1 MTGFSPQERLAR
13 IRLARTDG
21 IGAVGFGQ
29 LLARHGSG
37 GAACEALAMAGK
49 PLAPPQVAEAE
60 MDRVAKLGGRHL
72 LPGEDDYPPLLA
84 ALSDPPPLLIAL
96 GDTGL
101 AARPV
106 VAMVGARNASAAG
119 RALARDMAADLGH
132 AGWVVMSGLARGID
146 AAAHNATLDSGTIA
160 CIACGIDIAYPPE
173 HAALQGE
180 IAGRGLLLTEL
191 PPGTEPQ
198 ARHFPRR
205 NRLIAG
211 IAQAVVV
218 IEAASGSGSLI
229 TARIAADAGREVMA
243 APGHPADP
251 RSRGGNGLIRDGA
264 TLVESAADVLAALSP
279 FVVAARPARER
290 PPETAKRRAPVIA
303 SGPVIEPGP
312 VIESCPVGRAE
323 AADGGFL
330 ALLSPGGV
338 PVDELVRASGMAAAQ
353 VQAQLSDLEIEGR
366 VVRLAGGRVARIG

>member
-106 VAMVGARNASAAG
+106 VAMVGARHHMLRRGPPRPVILVMVGTAVTVEALDQHG
-119 RALARDMAADLGH
+119 RFLG
-132 AGWVVMSGLARGID
+132 
-146 AAAHNATLDSGTIA
+146 
-160 CIACGIDIAYPPE
+160 
-173 HAALQGE
+173 
-180 IAGRGLLLTEL
+180 
-191 PPGTEPQ
+191 
-198 ARHFPRR
+198 
-205 NRLIAG
+205 
-211 IAQAVVV
+211 
-218 IEAASGSGSLI
+218 
-229 TARIAADAGREVMA
+229 
-243 APGHPADP
+243 
-251 RSRGGNGLIRDGA
+251 GLI
-264 TLVESAADVLAALSP
+264 L
-279 FVVAARPARER
+279 
-290 PPETAKRRAPVIA
+290 
-303 SGPVIEPGP
+303 PGQ
-312 VIESCPVGRAE
+312 
-323 AADGGFL
+323 FL
-330 ALLSPGGV
+330 IV
-338 PVDELVRASGMAAAQ
+338 WCME
-353 VQAQLSDLEIEGR
+353 
-366 VVRLAGGRVARIG
+366 